1 VNIPGVFIRRPVATT
16 LLAVAIFL
24 SGALAY
30 FHLPVAPLPNIT
42 FPVVV
47 VQASMAGASPSI
59 MASTVAE
66 PLERRL
72 GTIADVSELTSVS
85 TVGSSQ
91 IVIQFGLNRDINGAA
106 RDVQAAIQA
115 ARADLPTTLR
125 NNPTYREFNPA
136 DSPIMVLAL
145 TSKTLTRAQL
155 YDSADSVIQQQ
166 LSQVDGVGQITLG
179 GSALPSVRVE
189 LQPDQLNSYGIGMED
204 VRAAISAA
212 NADSVKG
219 HIDQN
224 GIRYEVESNDQISK
238 AAPYRDLVIAYR
250 NGSPVQLRDVAQVL
264 DSAENIRNAGLY
276 NGQDA
281 VLVIV
286 YPLPGSNIVKTV
298 AQIRKSLPSIEATLP
313 QNVHVGVAVDR
324 SQSVNAAVGD
334 TERTL
339 FIAVLLVIGVV
350 FVFLQSPRAVLVPAV
365 ALPLSIV
372 GTFGPMYLL
381 GYSIDNL
388 SLMALTIGTGFVVD
402 DAVVV
407 LENIVRHVESGM
419 DVHEAAM
426 VGSAEVSFTVIS
438 MSLSLIAVFLPI
450 LLMPGIVGLLFH
462 EFAVT
467 LSIAILLS
475 LVISLTITPT
485 MAAFVISRK
494 SLHSKARWAVW
505 YERQFERFRQAY
517 SRSLTI
523 VLDHALAVILTLIG
537 LIVLNVVL
545 IRFVP
550 STFFPEQD
558 NGILM
563 GQIIADQS
571 ISFQAMQ
578 KKLAQLQDIVQKDP
592 AVASVAGFTGGRALN
607 TANVFI
613 ELKPLAERKVAA
625 SQVVDRL
632 RPKLNAVS
640 GAKLFLQAA
649 QDLRIGGRQSAS
661 EYQYTLTSDDP
672 EALFEWVPKLVTALG
687 KYHDRIVDV
696 NSDLQ
701 QNGLQ
706 LYVNI
711 DRTTA
716 ARYGFAP
723 NQIDSVLYDAFGQRT
738 VSTVYNQLNQY
749 YVVMEVAPQYWQYPQ
764 TIDRIR
770 FSTAA
775 GNPSGTQQTQMSKQI
790 VTGVTAVTTGTSTST
805 GSAGTTGT
813 TASTGT
819 AGATGSSGAT
829 TSTSTSSSGTSS
841 RNADAEANQL
851 TNAISNAKGGSS
863 SGSADSTAAE
873 TMVPFTALASYISNH
888 TATQVNHQGGLVA
901 GTISFNLPPG
911 GSLSDG
917 LAAISEAGQELG
929 MPASIHGSSAGAA
942 QVYAQSMGT
951 MPLLILAA
959 LAAVYI
965 VLGILY
971 ENTVHPITIL
981 STLPSAG
988 IGATLALLIFGTPF
1002 SVIAMIGIILLIGIV
1017 KKNAIMM
1024 IDVAIH
1030 LQRDEGVEPTKAIHD
1045 AAVVRLRP
1053 IMMTTAAA
1061 VLGAV
1066 PLAIGIGQG
1075 ASLRQPL
1082 GITVMG
1088 GLILSQVFT
1097 LYTTPVIYLYLDRL
1111 RARLA
1116 RWSETLPWNRSD
1128 ASA

>member
-1 VNIPGVFIRRPVATT
+1 VSIPGLFIKRPVATT
-16 LLAVAIFL
+16 LLAVAILL
-24 SGALAY
+24 SGMLAY
-30 FHLPVAPLPNIT
+30 TKLPVAPLPNIT
-42 FPVVV
+42 FPVIV
-47 VQASMAGASPSI
+47 VQASMAGASPDI

-72 GTIADVSELTSVS
+72 GTIADVSELTSTS
-85 TVGSSQ
+85 SVGSAS
-91 IVIQFGLNRDINGAA
+91 IVIQFGLSRDINGAA

-125 NNPTYREFNPA
+125 NNPTYREYNPS

-145 TSKTLTRAQL
+145 TSNTLTRAQL

-189 LQPDQLNSYGIGMED
+189 LQPDQLNSYGIGLED
-204 VRAAISAA
+204 VRAAISSA
-212 NADSVKG
+212 NANSAKG
-219 HIDQN
+219 HIDQGN
-224 GIRYEVESNDQISK
+224 QRFEVTSNDQINK
-238 AAPYRDLVIAYR
+238 AAPYRDLVVAYR
-250 NGSPVQLRDVAQVL
+250 NNAPVLLKDVADVE
-264 DSAENIRNAGLY
+264 DSAENIRNMGLY
-276 NGQDA
+276 NSKAA

-286 YPLPGSNIVKTV
+286 YPLPGGNIVNTV
-298 AQIRKSLPSIEATLP
+298 AQIRKVLPSIEATLP
-313 QNVHVGVAVDR
+313 HDVHVGIAVDR
-324 SQSVNAAVGD
+324 SQSVNAAVND

-350 FVFLQSPRAVLVPAV
+350 FIFLQSPRAILVPAV

-419 DVHEAAM
+419 DVREAALL
-426 VGSAEVSFTVIS
+426 GSAEVSFTVIS

-475 LVISLTITPT
+475 LVISLTVTPT
-485 MAAFVISRK
+485 MAAYVLNRK
-494 SLHSKARWAVW
+494 TLHSKARWALW
-505 YERQFERFRQAY
+505 YERQFERFKNAY

-523 VLDHALAVILTLIG
+523 VLDHALLVGLTLVG
-537 LIVLNVVL
+537 LIVLNVFL
-545 IRFVP
+545 IKLVP

-558 NGILM
+558 NGILT

-571 ISFQAMQ
+571 ISFQAMEQ
-578 KKLAQLQDIVQKDP
+578 KLAQLQAIVQKDP
-592 AVASVAGFTGGRALN
+592 AVESVAGFTGGRALN

-613 ELKPLAERKVAA
+613 ELKPLAVRKLSAA
-625 SQVVDRL
+625 QVVDRL
-632 RPKLNAVS
+632 RPKLNGVS

-649 QDLRIGGRQSAS
+649 QDLHIGGRQSAA

-672 EALFEWVPKLVTALG
+672 NALFTWVPKLVAALTKERG
-687 KYHDRIVDV
+687 QVLDV

-706 LYVNI
+706 IYINM
-711 DRTTA
+711 DRATS

-723 NQIDSVLYDAFGQRT
+723 NQLDSVLYDAFGQRT

-749 YVVMEVAPQYWQYPQ
+749 YVVMEVAPKYWQYPQ
-764 TIDRIR
+764 MLDRIR

-775 GNPSGTQQTQMSKQI
+775 GNASGTQQTQMSSAI
-790 VTGVTAVTTGTSTST
+790 VKPVTPVSAVSTTEAESSTNSLN
-805 GSAGTTGT
+805 S
-813 TASTGT
+813 
-819 AGATGSSGAT
+819 
-829 TSTSTSSSGTSS
+829 
-841 RNADAEANQL
+841 NAEANQL
-851 TNAISNAKGGSS
+851 TNAISNARGGSS
-863 SGSADSTAAE
+863 SGSADSTTSE
-873 TMVPFTALASYISNH
+873 TLVPFPSLASYVSNH
-888 TATQVNHQGGLVA
+888 TATQVSHQDGLVA
-901 GTISFNLPPG
+901 ATISFNLPPG
-911 GSLSDG
+911 GSLSKATVAINQASQQLG
-917 LAAISEAGQELG
+917 L
-929 MPASIHGSSAGAA
+929 PASIHGSFAGAA
-942 QVYAQSMGT
+942 QVYAQSMST

-988 IGATLALLIFGTPF
+988 IGATLALLIFDTPF

-1030 LQRDEGVEPTKAIHD
+1030 LQRDEGYEPQRAIHD

-1088 GLILSQVFT
+1088 GLIFSQVFT

-1116 RWSETLPWNRSD
+1116 RWSDTLPWNTQSD

>member
-1 VNIPGVFIRRPVATT
+1 VSIPGLFIKRPVATT
-16 LLAVAIFL
+16 LLAVAILL
-24 SGALAY
+24 SGMLAY
-30 FHLPVAPLPNIT
+30 TKLPVAPLPNIT
-42 FPVVV
+42 FPVIV
-47 VQASMAGASPSI
+47 VQASMAGASPDI
-59 MASTVAE
+59 MASTVAA

-72 GTIADVSELTSVS
+72 GTIADVSELTSTS
-85 TVGSSQ
+85 SVGSAS
-91 IVIQFGLNRDINGAA
+91 IVIQFGLSRDINGAA

-115 ARADLPTTLR
+115 ARADLPSTLR
-125 NNPTYREFNPA
+125 NNPTYREYNPS

-145 TSKTLTRAQL
+145 TSNTLTRAQL

-189 LQPDQLNSYGIGMED
+189 LEPDQLNSYGIGLED
-204 VRAAISAA
+204 VRAAISSA
-212 NADSVKG
+212 NANSAKG
-219 HIDQN
+219 HIDQ
-224 GIRYEVESNDQISK
+224 GDQRFEVTSNDQINK
-238 AAPYRDLVIAYR
+238 AAPYRDLVVAYR
-250 NGSPVQLRDVAQVL
+250 NNAPVLLRDVADVQ
-264 DSAENIRNAGLY
+264 DSAENIRNMGLY
-276 NGQDA
+276 NGKAA

-286 YPLPGSNIVKTV
+286 YPLPGGNIVNTV
-298 AQIRKSLPSIEATLP
+298 AQIRKVLPSIEATLP
-313 QNVHVGVAVDR
+313 HDVHVGIAVDR
-324 SQSVNAAVGD
+324 SQSVNAAVND

-350 FVFLQSPRAVLVPAV
+350 FIFLQSPRAILVPAV

-419 DVHEAAM
+419 DVREAAL

-475 LVISLTITPT
+475 LVISLTVTPT
-485 MAAFVISRK
+485 MAAYVLNRK
-494 SLHSKARWAVW
+494 TLHSKARWALW
-505 YERQFERFRQAY
+505 YERQFERFKNAY
-517 SRSLTI
+517 ARSLTI
-523 VLDHALAVILTLIG
+523 VLDHALLVGLTLFG
-537 LIVLNVVL
+537 LIVLNVFL
-545 IRFVP
+545 IKLVP

-558 NGILM
+558 NGILT

-571 ISFQAMQ
+571 ISFQAMEQ
-578 KKLAQLQDIVQKDP
+578 KLAQLQAIVQKDP
-592 AVASVAGFTGGRALN
+592 AVESVAGFTGGRALN

-613 ELKPLAERKVAA
+613 ELKPLAQRKLTA

-632 RPKLNAVS
+632 RPKLNGVS

-649 QDLRIGGRQSAS
+649 QDLHIGGRQSAA

-672 EALFEWVPKLVTALG
+672 NALFTWVPKLVAALTKERG
-687 KYHDRIVDV
+687 QVTDV

-706 LYVNI
+706 IYINM
-711 DRTTA
+711 DRATS

-723 NQIDSVLYDAFGQRT
+723 NQLDSVLYDAFGQRT

-749 YVVMEVAPQYWQYPQ
+749 FVVMEVAPKYWQYPQ
-764 TIDRIR
+764 MLDRMR

-775 GNPSGTQQTQMSKQI
+775 GNASGTQQTQVSSALVKP
-790 VTGVTAVTTGTSTST
+790 VTPV
-805 GSAGTTGT
+805 SAISMAQA
-813 TASTGT
+813 ASTT
-819 AGATGSSGAT
+819 N
-829 TSTSTSSSGTSS
+829 S
-841 RNADAEANQL
+841 RNANAEANQL
-851 TNAISNAKGGSS
+851 TNAISNARGGSS
-863 SGSADSTAAE
+863 SGSADSTASE
-873 TMVPFTALASYISNH
+873 TMVPFPSLAGYVSNH
-888 TATQVNHQGGLVA
+888 TATQVSHQGGLVA
-901 GTISFNLPPG
+901 ATISFNLPPG
-911 GSLSDG
+911 GSLSKATIAIDQASRQLG
-917 LAAISEAGQELG
+917 L
-929 MPASIHGSSAGAA
+929 PASIHGSFAGAA
-942 QVYAQSMGT
+942 QVYAQSMST

-1030 LQRDEGVEPTKAIHD
+1030 LQRDEGYEPQRAIHD
-1045 AAVVRLRP
+1045 AAVIRLRP

-1088 GLILSQVFT
+1088 GLIFSQVFT

-1116 RWSETLPWNRSD
+1116 RWSATLPWNTQSD

>member
-1 VNIPGVFIRRPVATT
+1 MNIPGLFIQRPVATT
-16 LLAVAIFL
+16 LLAVAILL
-24 SGALAY
+24 SGTLAY

-42 FPVVV
+42 FPVIV
-47 VQASMAGASPSI
+47 VQANMAGASPDI

-72 GTIADVSELTSVS
+72 ASIAEVNELTSQSSVGTAQI
-85 TVGSSQ
+85 TV
-91 IVIQFGLNRDINGAA
+91 QFGLSRDINGAA

-125 NNPTYREFNPA
+125 NNPTYREYNPA

-145 TSKTLTRAQL
+145 TSDTLTPAQL
-155 YDSADSVIQQQ
+155 YDSADSVLQQQ

-179 GSALPSVRVE
+179 GSALPAVRVE
-189 LQPDQLNSYGIGMED
+189 LQPDKLNSYGIGLED

-212 NADSVKG
+212 NADSAKG
-219 HIDQN
+219 HIDEGGQ
-224 GIRYEVESNDQISK
+224 RYEVLSNDQINK
-238 AAPYRDLVIAYR
+238 AAPYRDLVVAYR
-250 NGSPVQLRDVAQVL
+250 NGAAVLLRDVADVE
-264 DSAENIRNAGLY
+264 DSAENIRNAGLF
-276 NGQDA
+276 NGKEA

-286 YPLPGSNIVKTV
+286 YPLPGGNIVKTV
-298 AQIRKSLPSIEATLP
+298 GQIRKVLPAIEATLP
-313 QNVHVGVAVDR
+313 HSVHVNIAVDR

-339 FIAVLLVIGVV
+339 FIAVVLVIGVV
-350 FVFLQSPRAVLVPAV
+350 FVFLQSPRAILVPAV
-365 ALPLSIV
+365 ALPLSII

-381 GYSIDNL
+381 GYSLDNL
-388 SLMALTIGTGFVVD
+388 SLMALTISTGFVVD

-407 LENIVRHVESGM
+407 LENIVRHVEAGE
-419 DVHEAAM
+419 DVHQAALR
-426 VGSAEVSFTVIS
+426 GSAEVSFTVIS

-467 LSIAILLS
+467 LSIAILIS
-475 LVISLTITPT
+475 LVISLTVTPT
-485 MAAFVISRK
+485 MAAYLLK
-494 SLHSKARWAVW
+494 HGKGLHSKARWAVW
-505 YERQFERFRQAY
+505 SERQFERFKNAY
-517 SRSLTI
+517 GRSLTA
-523 VLDHALAVILTLIG
+523 VLDHALLVGLTLIG
-537 LIVLNVVL
+537 LIVLNVFL
-545 IRFVP
+545 FRLLP

-558 NGILM
+558 NGILQ

-571 ISFQAMQ
+571 ISFQAM
-578 KKLAQLQDIVQKDP
+578 KHKLAQLQAIVQQDP

-607 TANVFI
+607 TANLFI
-613 ELKPLAERKVAA
+613 ELKALSQRKLSATE
-625 SQVVDRL
+625 VVNRL

-640 GAKLFLQAA
+640 GARLFLQAA
-649 QDLRIGGRQSAS
+649 QDLRIGGRQSAA
-661 EYQYTLTSDDP
+661 EYQYTLTSDDSN
-672 EALFEWVPKLVTALG
+672 ELFKDVPQLVTALS
-687 KYHDRIVDV
+687 HDRSQITDV

-706 LYVNI
+706 IYVNMN
-711 DRTTA
+711 RATS
-716 ARYGFAP
+716 ARYTFAP
-723 NQIDSVLYDAFGQRT
+723 NQLDNVLYDAFGQRT
-738 VSTVYNQLNQY
+738 VSTIYNQINQY
-749 YVVMEVAPQYWQYPQ
+749 FVVMEVAPAYWQYPQ
-764 TIDRIR
+764 GIDRIR

-775 GNPSGTQQTQMSKQI
+775 GNPSGTQQTQMPGSTVKA
-790 VTGVTAVTTGTSTST
+790 VTPAAAVTTASATS
-805 GSAGTTGT
+805 
-813 TASTGT
+813 
-819 AGATGSSGAT
+819 ATNSQNS
-829 TSTSTSSSGTSS
+829 
-841 RNADAEANQL
+841 NAEANQL

-873 TMVPFTALASYISNH
+873 TLVPFAALATSISNH
-888 TATQVNHQGGLVA
+888 TATQVSHQGGLVA
-901 GTISFNLPPG
+901 ATISFNLPPG
-911 GSLSDG
+911 GSLSKATEEIDQASRQLG
-917 LAAISEAGQELG
+917 L
-929 MPASIHGSSAGAA
+929 PASIHGNFAGAA
-942 QVYAQSMGT
+942 QVYAQSMSS
-951 MPLLILAA
+951 MPLLIAAA

-971 ENTVHPITIL
+971 ENTIHPVTIL

-988 IGATLALLIFGTPF
+988 IGATLALLLFGTPF

-1024 IDVAIH
+1024 IDVALH
-1030 LQRDEGVEPTKAIHD
+1030 LQRDEGMESRKAIHE
-1045 AAVVRLRP
+1045 AALVRLRP

-1116 RWSETLPWNRSD
+1116 RWSATMPWNRSSPNQTPSPNTGPNPGG
-1128 ASA
+1128 ASAST

>member
-1 VNIPGVFIRRPVATT
+1 MSIPGVFIKRPVATT
-16 LLAVAIFL
+16 LLAAAILL
-24 SGALAY
+24 SGLLAY
-30 FHLPVAPLPNIT
+30 FKLPVAPLPNIT
-42 FPVVV
+42 FPVIV
-47 VQASMAGASPSI
+47 VQASMAGASPDI

-72 GTIADVSELTSVS
+72 GSIADVSELTSTS
-85 TVGSSQ
+85 SVGSAS
-91 IVIQFGLNRDINGAA
+91 IVIQFGLSRDINGAA

-115 ARADLPTTLR
+115 ARADLPSTLR
-125 NNPTYREFNPA
+125 NNPSYREYNPA

-189 LQPDQLNSYGIGMED
+189 LQPDQLNSYGIGLED
-204 VRAAISAA
+204 VRAAISSA
-212 NADSVKG
+212 NANSAKG
-219 HIDQN
+219 HIDQD
-224 GIRYEVESNDQISK
+224 GQRFEVLSNDQINK
-238 AAPYRDLVIAYR
+238 AAPYRDLVVAYR
-250 NGSPVQLRDVAQVL
+250 NNAPVLLRDVADVE
-264 DSAENIRNAGLY
+264 DSAENIRNMGLY
-276 NGQDA
+276 DGEAA

-286 YPLPGSNIVKTV
+286 YPLPGGNIVNTV
-298 AQIRKSLPSIEATLP
+298 AQIRKVLPSIEATLP
-313 QNVHVGVAVDR
+313 HNVHVGIALDR
-324 SQSVNAAVGD
+324 SQSVNAAVND

-350 FVFLQSPRAVLVPAV
+350 FIFLQSPRAILVPAV

-407 LENIVRHVESGM
+407 LENIVRHVEAGM
-419 DVHEAAM
+419 DVREAALL
-426 VGSAEVSFTVIS
+426 GSAEVSFTVIS

-475 LVISLTITPT
+475 LLISLTVTPT
-485 MAAFVISRK
+485 MAAYVLNRGT
-494 SLHSKARWAVW
+494 LHSKARWALW
-505 YERQFERFRQAY
+505 YERQFERFKQAY
-517 SRSLTI
+517 SRSLTT
-523 VLDHALAVILTLIG
+523 VLDHALLVGLTLIG
-537 LIVLNVVL
+537 LIVLNVFL
-545 IRFVP
+545 IKLVP

-558 NGILM
+558 NGILV

-571 ISFQAMQ
+571 ISFQAMEQ
-578 KKLAQLQDIVQKDP
+578 KLAQLQAIVQKDP

-613 ELKPLAERKVAA
+613 ELKPLAERKLSAA
-625 SQVVDRL
+625 QVVDRL
-632 RPKLNAVS
+632 RPRLNAVS
-640 GAKLFLQAA
+640 GAKLFLQAS
-649 QDLRIGGRQSAS
+649 QDLHIGGRQSAA

-672 EALFEWVPKLVTALG
+672 NALFTWVPKLVATLTKERG
-687 KYHDRIVDV
+687 QVTDV

-706 LYVNI
+706 IYINM
-711 DRTTA
+711 DRATS

-723 NQIDSVLYDAFGQRT
+723 NQLDSVLYDAFGQRT

-749 YVVMEVAPQYWQYPQ
+749 FVVMEVAPKYWQYPQ
-764 TIDRIR
+764 MLDRMR

-775 GNPSGTQQTQMSKQI
+775 GNASGTQQTQMSSALVKP
-790 VTGVTAVTTGTSTST
+790 VTQASAISTTQ
-805 GSAGTTGT
+805 A
-813 TASTGT
+813 ASNTN
-819 AGATGSSGAT
+819 SLNS
-829 TSTSTSSSGTSS
+829 
-841 RNADAEANQL
+841 NAEANQL

-863 SGSADSTAAE
+863 SGSADSTAPE
-873 TMVPFTALASYISNH
+873 TLVPFPALSSYVSNH
-888 TATQVNHQGGLVA
+888 TATQVSHQGGLVA
-901 GTISFNLPPG
+901 ATISFNLPPG
-911 GSLSDG
+911 GSLSKATDAINQASQQLG
-917 LAAISEAGQELG
+917 L
-929 MPASIHGSSAGAA
+929 PASIHGSFAGAA
-942 QVYAQSMGT
+942 QVYAQSMST

-1030 LQRDEGVEPTKAIHD
+1030 LQRDEGYEPQRAIHD
-1045 AAVVRLRP
+1045 AAVIRLRP

-1116 RWSETLPWNRSD
+1116 SWSATLPWNRSD
-1128 ASA
+1128 VSA

>member
-1 VNIPGVFIRRPVATT
+1 MNIPGLFIRRPVATT
-16 LLAVAIFL
+16 LLAVAILL
-24 SGALAY
+24 SGLLAY

-42 FPVVV
+42 FPVIV
-47 VQASMAGASPSI
+47 VQANLAGASPDI
-59 MASTVAE
+59 MASTVAA

-72 GTIADVSELTSVS
+72 GTIADVTELTSQS
-85 TVGSSQ
+85 SVGTSS
-91 IVIQFGLNRDINGAA
+91 IVVQFGLNRDINGAA

-125 NNPTYREFNPA
+125 NNPTYREYNPA

-145 TSKTLTRAQL
+145 TSHTLTRAQL

-166 LSQVDGVGQITLG
+166 LSQVNGVGQITLG

-189 LQPDQLNSYGIGMED
+189 LEPDQLNSYGIGLED

-212 NADSVKG
+212 NANSAKG
-219 HIDQN
+219 HIDEN
-224 GIRYEVESNDQISK
+224 GRRYEVLSNDQINK

-250 NGSPVQLRDVAQVL
+250 NGSPVLLRDVADVQ

-286 YPLPGSNIVKTV
+286 FPMPGSNIVNTV
-298 AQIRKSLPSIEATLP
+298 AQIRKSLPGIESTLP
-313 QNVHVGVAVDR
+313 RNVHIGISVDR
-324 SQSVNAAVGD
+324 SQSVNAAVND

-339 FIAVLLVIGVV
+339 VLAVLLVIGVV
-350 FVFLQSPRAVLVPAV
+350 YIFLQSPRAILVPAV
-365 ALPLSIV
+365 ALPLSII
-372 GTFGPMYLL
+372 GTFGPMYLM

-407 LENIVRHVESGM
+407 LENIVRHVETGM
-419 DVHEAAM
+419 DVREAAM

-450 LLMPGIVGLLFH
+450 LLMPGIIGLLFH

-467 LSIAILLS
+467 LSVAILLS
-475 LVISLTITPT
+475 LVISLTVTPT
-485 MAAFVISRK
+485 MAAYVLRRET
-494 SLHSKARWAVW
+494 LHSKARWALW
-505 YERQFERFRQAY
+505 YEHQFDRFRNAY
-517 SRSLTI
+517 SRSLTA
-523 VLDHALAVILTLIG
+523 VLDHALLVGLTLIS
-537 LIVLNVVL
+537 LIVLNVFLVKL
-545 IRFVP
+545 VP

-558 NGILM
+558 NGILL

-571 ISFQAMQ
+571 ISFQAME
-578 KKLAQLQDIVQKDP
+578 KKLAQLQAIVKNDP

-607 TANVFI
+607 TANVYI
-613 ELKPLAERKVAA
+613 ELKPLAQRKLSAA
-625 SQVVDRL
+625 QVVDRL
-632 RPKLNAVS
+632 RPQLNAVS

-649 QDLRIGGRQSAS
+649 QDLHIGGRQSAS
-661 EYQYTLTSDDP
+661 EYQYTLTSDDAN
-672 EALFEWVPKLVTALG
+672 ALFTWVPRLVADLA
-687 KYHDRIVDV
+687 KYHDKLTDV

-706 LYVNI
+706 IYVHIN
-711 DRTTA
+711 RPTA

-738 VSTVYNQLNQY
+738 VSTVYNALNQY
-749 YVVMEVAPQYWQYPQ
+749 YVVMEVAPRYWQYPQ
-764 TIDRIR
+764 MLERIR

-775 GNPSGTQQTQMSKQI
+775 GNATGTQQTQMSKAL
-790 VTGVTAVTTGTSTST
+790 VKGVTAVAAVTSAE
-805 GSAGTTGT
+805 GV
-813 TASTGT
+813 ASNTN
-819 AGATGSSGAT
+819 AL
-829 TSTSTSSSGTSS
+829 
-841 RNADAEANQL
+841 NADAEANQL
-851 TNAISNAKGGSS
+851 TNAISNARGGSS

-873 TMVPFTALASYISNH
+873 TMVPFPALATYISNH
-888 TATQVNHQGGLVA
+888 TATQVSHQGGLVA

-911 GSLSDG
+911 GSLSDA
-917 LAAISEAGQELG
+917 LAAINQAAQELG
-929 MPASIHGSSAGAA
+929 MPASIHGTTAGAA
-942 QVYAQSMGT
+942 QVYAQSMST

-965 VLGILY
+965 VLGMLY
-971 ENTVHPITIL
+971 EHTVHPITIL

-988 IGATLALLIFGTPF
+988 IGATLALLIFNTPF
-1002 SVIAMIGIILLIGIV
+1002 SVIALIGIILLIGIV

-1030 LQRDEGVEPTKAIHD
+1030 LRRDEGMAPQDAIHE
-1045 AAVVRLRP
+1045 AAILRLRP

-1066 PLAIGIGQG
+1066 PLAVGFGQG

-1111 RARLA
+1111 GVRLS
-1116 RWSETLPWNRSD
+1116 RWSQSMPWNRSE
-1128 ASA
+1128 AGA